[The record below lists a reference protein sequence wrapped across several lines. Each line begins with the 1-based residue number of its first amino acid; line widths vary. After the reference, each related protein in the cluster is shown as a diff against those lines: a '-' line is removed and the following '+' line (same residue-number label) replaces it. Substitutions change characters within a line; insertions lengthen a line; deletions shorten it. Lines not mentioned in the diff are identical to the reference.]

1 MPNTVE
7 MNKFTLYCALLVSAA
22 AVPSC
27 KDDGPET
34 TPEDPQKVPEVT
46 ISAVSSS
53 LTEVSFTVTAKGAD
67 ACSWMIAEK
76 SSGSAPDAAAI
87 LKDGTPVGETPAVCE
102 KGGLTPGTTYEIRAA
117 ASNAA
122 GQSKVET
129 AEITTKTEDK
139 RLPSVEIRTG
149 DSDESSIRFTLVFTD
164 ALEGAY
170 MVLPE
175 GSGIPDAAAILKDG
189 TPADVSAAPEYTAS
203 ELEAGQKYVIAAA
216 ASNADGT
223 GEVASA
229 EMETEA
235 GPSLPGL
242 ETDVTNHQF
251 GHVERMNY
259 FGDIFEKG
267 TGWYVIAV
275 RDREP
280 DADGNY
286 PAGTAQLCFEL
297 HAALSESGAGM
308 LPEGTYTVDAEV
320 RPWTC
325 VPGKIISAIPDGY
338 QPDCT
343 YFGLDGRYGMVE
355 SGTVTVAKNGDDYRI
370 SFDFRTADGHSVTA
384 VYTGDLKAPGQAF
397 DPNATT
403 TLTGDYTIGFAPGD
417 GTVANAYYY
426 GYDESLSADVW
437 SVYMEPKTK
446 NMDSEA
452 FMMDIL
458 TEPAASFAGV
468 LPAGTAEAPD
478 EYGVGYYG
486 GPGHYVPGE
495 YDEEGT
501 MVHSWYMGGY
511 VEIAP
516 GDWRVTRYAAV
527 KVGYIY
533 IAKTGSDYTITIEYS
548 DENWRTVT
556 GTWTGPVT
564 ASDRSSASAAPRR

>member
-1 MPNTVE
+1 

-22 AVPSC
+22 AVLSC
-27 KDDGPET
+27 KDDGPEAP
-34 TPEDPQKVPEVT
+34 PEEPQKVPEAT

-53 LTEVSFTVTAKGAD
+53 RTGISFTLAAKGAD
-67 ACSWMIAEK
+67 ACSWMIIEK
-76 SSGSAPDAAAI
+76 SSGLAPDAATI
-87 LKDGTPVGETPAVCE
+87 LKEGTPVAETPAACQ
-102 KGGLTPGTTYEIRAA
+102 KDGLTPGTTYEIRAA
-117 ASNAA
+117 ASNEA
-122 GQSKVET
+122 GFSKVVT
-129 AEITTKTEDK
+129 VDATTKSEEK
-139 RLPSVEIRTG
+139 NLPSVEIRPG
-149 DSDESSIRFTLVFTD
+149 DSSENSVWFTLVFTD

-175 GSGIPDAAAILKDG
+175 GGEVPDAAAILKDG
-189 TPADVSAAPEYTAS
+189 SPADVSASDEYGAS
-203 ELEAGQKYVIAAA
+203 GLEPGRTYVIVAA

-223 GEVASA
+223 GEVATA

-242 ETDVTNHQF
+242 EADVTGHEF
-251 GHVERMNY
+251 RHVERMNY

-297 HAALSESGAGM
+297 HAPLSQSGAGM
-308 LPEGTYTVDAEV
+308 LPEGTYTVDEEI

-325 VPGKIISAIPDGY
+325 VPGRIISALPDGY

-343 YFGLDGRYGMVE
+343 YFGLDGRYGMAE
-355 SGTVTVAKNGDDYRI
+355 SGTVTVAKNGDDYRV

-384 VYTGDLKAPGQAF
+384 VYTGDLKAPGQVI
-397 DPNATT
+397 DPDATT
-403 TLTGDYTIGFAPGD
+403 TLTGDYAIGFAPGD
-417 GTVANAYYY
+417 GTAVSAYYY

-437 SVYMEPKTK
+437 SVYMEPKVK

-458 TEPAASFAGV
+458 TEPAQGFAGV
-468 LPAGTAEAPD
+468 LPAGTADAPD
-478 EYGVGYYG
+478 EYSVGYYG
-486 GPGHYVPGE
+486 DPGHYLPGE

-533 IAKTGSDYTITIEYS
+533 IAKTGGDYTITIEYS
-548 DENWRTVT
+548 DESWHTVT

-564 ASDRSSASAAPRR
+564 AADRSSASPALRRK